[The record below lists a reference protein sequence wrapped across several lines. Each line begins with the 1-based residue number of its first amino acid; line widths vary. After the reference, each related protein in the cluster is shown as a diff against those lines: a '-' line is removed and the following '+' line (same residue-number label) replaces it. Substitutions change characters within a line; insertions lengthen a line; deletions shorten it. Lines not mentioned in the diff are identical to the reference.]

1 MHVGLL
7 ILRVVVG
14 LLLVGHGTQKLFGWF
29 GGHGLEGTGQ
39 FFHNLGYRPGRPM
52 AFLAGLGEAGGGAL
66 LALGFLTPLAGAA
79 IIATMMNAGIAVHRG
94 KGPWAS
100 NGGWELP
107 LTYGTVAAAAA
118 FTGAGRYSIDHAL
131 GWNLAGNGWG
141 VAALLAGVIAGL
153 VTLAIRAAALRHD
166 VVVPEAQH
174 ARHAA

>member
-1 MHVGLL
+1 MQVGLL

-29 GGHGLEGTGQ
+29 GGHGLAGTGH
-39 FFHNLGYRPGRPM
+39 FFHGLGYRPGRPM

-79 IIATMMNAGIAVHRG
+79 IIGTMLNAAISVHRG

-107 LTYGTVAAAAA
+107 VTYAAVGAAAAV
-118 FTGAGRYSIDHAL
+118 TGAGRYSIDNAL
-131 GWNLAGNGWG
+131 GWNFAGNDWG
-141 VAALLAGVIAGL
+141 LVALLLGVGTGLLTIAL
-153 VTLAIRAAALRHD
+153 RATALRHD
-166 VVVPEAQH
+166 VVVPEARQ
-174 ARHAA
+174 AA

>member
-7 ILRVVVG
+7 ILRFVVG

-52 AFLAGLGEAGGGAL
+52 AVLAGLGEAGGGAL
-66 LALGFLTPLAGAA
+66 LVLGFLTPLAGAA
-79 IIATMMNAGIAVHRG
+79 IIGTMLNAGITVHRG

-100 NGGWELP
+100 NGGFELP
-107 LTYGTVAAAAA
+107 LTYASVAAATA
-118 FTGAGRYSIDHAL
+118 FIGAGRYSVDNAF

-141 VAALLAGVIAGL
+141 MAALLVGVIAGS
-153 VTLAIRAAALRHD
+153 VTLAVRAAALRHE
-166 VVVPEAQH
+166 VVVPEAQQ
-174 ARHAA
+174 ARRAA